1 MNEQAEVLVLDDEEV
16 VCERLKSHLEKSNF
30 KVETF
35 SESQAAINRLG
46 EKDFDVVVTDLKM
59 KGPTGLD
66 VLQFVQSRVGRT
78 QVILITGY
86 ASIEASREA
95 EYRGVY
101 RFIEKPFRLEDIGR
115 LVKKAAKEGKKLKE
129 RAGA

>member
-1 MNEQAEVLVLDDEEV
+1 MNDQAEVLVLDDEEV
-16 VCERLKSHLEKSNF
+16 VCERLKSHLEKSDF

-35 SESQAAINRLG
+35 TESQAAINRLA
-46 EKDFDVVVTDLKM
+46 EKEFEVVVTDLKM

-66 VLQFVQSRVGRT
+66 VLHFVQSRPGRT

-101 RFIEKPFRLEDIGR
+101 RFVEKPFHLEDIGR
-115 LVKKAAKEGKKLKE
+115 LVKKAAKEAKKLKD
-129 RAGA
+129 RAGQ